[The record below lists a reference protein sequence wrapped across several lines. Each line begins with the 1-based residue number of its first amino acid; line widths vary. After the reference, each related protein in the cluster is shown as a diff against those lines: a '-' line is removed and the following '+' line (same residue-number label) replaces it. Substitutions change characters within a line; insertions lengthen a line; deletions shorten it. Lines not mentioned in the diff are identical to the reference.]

1 MRWEAVNGRKK
12 WSGSL
17 PYPVKDCRKT
27 EERNSDLGKSKTVWK
42 HSLQSLSTNM
52 ARVVVLQKQGHPS
65 FSILSFSVS
74 DFDGA
79 RLHNHISWVRTPLP
93 KAALQVT
100 ASRFPVKDSRQ
111 VLTTSFIS
119 VYCFCSFFFFHI
131 VEDIEINCLRTLII
145 CILLWFLDDDFV

>member
-1 MRWEAVNGRKK
+1 
-12 WSGSL
+12 
-17 PYPVKDCRKT
+17 
-27 EERNSDLGKSKTVWK
+27 
-42 HSLQSLSTNM
+42 M

-79 RLHNHISWVRTPLP
+79 RLHNHISWDRTPLP

-145 CILLWFLDDDFV
+145 CILLWFLDDDFVQREIKLPVTRKFPGESLWDYADCNAKNCVEGC